1 MKNVKQA
8 AEILKSSGSLLVI
21 TGAGVSAESGI
32 PTYRGPGGL
41 YTKNPDLENTLILE
55 NLKNNSIK
63 IWEYINTL
71 RIFVAKSVPNKAHL
85 VLAKWEKEGLFD
97 KFLIAT
103 QNVDGLHG
111 FAGNNSFTELHGNIW
126 EFARLKEVDYAED
139 ERFSEEMQAYLSGK
153 NRDLLRR
160 KWSRENNQIVW
171 ENKEVPFQS
180 MPPCPDDPE
189 VRPNVL
195 LFDEGYGN
203 RLLWVEHF
211 IKNGCDLVIVVGCSG
226 SVYIVERLLKDI
238 HYYNPACKIININPY
253 EDCVNTDHI
262 YLKYTAVEAFEILDR
277 LINPK

>member
-8 AEILKSSGSLLVI
+8 AETIKASSSVLVL

-32 PTYRGPGGL
+32 PTYRGPDGL
-41 YTKNPDLENTLILE
+41 YTKSPDLENILTLE
-55 NLKNNSIK
+55 NLKNNPIK

-71 RIFVAKSVPNKAHL
+71 RILLVKSVPNKAHM
-85 VLAKWEKEGLFD
+85 VLAKWEKEGGFN

-111 FAGNNSFTELHGNIW
+111 LAGNNLLTELHGNIW
-126 EFARLKEVDYAED
+126 ELARPKQVDYAED
-139 ERFSEEMQAYLSGK
+139 EQFSEEMQAYLSGK

-160 KWSRENNQIVW
+160 KWSRENNQVVW
-171 ENKEVPFQS
+171 ENREVPFQS
-180 MPPCPDDPE
+180 IPPCTDDPE

-211 IKNGCDLVIVVGCSG
+211 IKDGCDLLIVVGCSG
-226 SVYIVERLLKDI
+226 GVYIVERLLNDMR
-238 HYYNPACKIININPY
+238 YYNPTCNIININPY

-262 YLKYTAVEAFEILDR
+262 YLKCTAVEAFEILNMW
-277 LINPK
+277 I

>member
-139 ERFSEEMQAYLSGK
+139 ERFSEEMQAYIDQEKLNFDVISIPGM
-153 NRDLLRR
+153 LRIFLYESISTAPLISL
-160 KWSRENNQIVW
+160 WSVMAT
-171 ENKEVPFQS
+171 P
-180 MPPCPDDPE
+180 MPSFSACLAISSIE
-189 VRPNVL
+189 
-195 LFDEGYGN
+195 LFPSE
-203 RLLWVEHF
+203 
-211 IKNGCDLVIVVGCSG
+211 
-226 SVYIVERLLKDI
+226 
-238 HYYNPACKIININPY
+238 
-253 EDCVNTDHI
+253 
-262 YLKYTAVEAFEILDR
+262 
-277 LINPK
+277 